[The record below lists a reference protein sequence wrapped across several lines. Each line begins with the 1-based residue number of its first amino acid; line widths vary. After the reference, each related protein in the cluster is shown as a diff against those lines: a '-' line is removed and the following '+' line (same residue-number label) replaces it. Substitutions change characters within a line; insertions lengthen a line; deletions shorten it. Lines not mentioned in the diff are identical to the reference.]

1 MRGRPDFCRPVF
13 DGCVT
18 SILKHL
24 LALFLIPYKNEQ
36 KCMSFLVEKSQAS
49 RQRML
54 GGVLA
59 PWDRVSLSY

>member
-1 MRGRPDFCRPVF
+1 MRGRPDFWRPVF

-49 RQRML
+49 RQRIC
-54 GGVLA
+54 
-59 PWDRVSLSY
+59 